1 MLLRLGVTVAV
12 LAVLLTAA
20 GGALAADQAVVARS
34 APDDEFFP
42 AEVTINQG
50 EKVTWTNAGGTHN
63 VRFADGLFDQPP
75 NPLAPPWPAV
85 VERRFD
91 TAGDYAY
98 LCEQHAATMTGTV
111 HVLPSAAPPG
121 GSPPGVGPPGG
132 PPSGPGPGDPGDPG
146 APGGPAPS
154 PPLRITLAVSD
165 ATPAAG
171 RLVRLFGSVRPARDG
186 RRVQL
191 QKRAR
196 NGDYRTVATTRLS
209 DAGPAKSQFSL
220 RLRISGDAVFRARVG
235 GDDERASGVS
245 AARKIDVHRRRPGT

>member
-20 GGALAADQAVVARS
+20 GGALAADQVVVARS
-34 APDDEFFP
+34 GPDEFFP
-42 AEVTINQG
+42 AEVTIYQG
-50 EKVTWTNAGGTHN
+50 EKVTWRNAGGTHN
-63 VRFADGLFDQPP
+63 VRFADGLFDQPQD
-75 NPLAPPWPAV
+75 PLPSPWPVV

-91 TAGDYAY
+91 TADDYAY
-98 LCEQHAATMTGTV
+98 LCERHATTMTGTV
-111 HVLPSAAPPG
+111 HVLPGAAPPG

-132 PPSGPGPGDPGDPG
+132 PPSGPAPGGPGDPG

-154 PPLRITLAVSD
+154 PPLTITLSVSD
-165 ATPAAG
+165 ATPAVG
-171 RLVRLFGSVRPARDG
+171 RLVRLFGTVRPARDG

-196 NGDYRTVATTRLS
+196 NGDYRTVATTRLR
-209 DAGPAKSQFSL
+209 DAGRAKSQFSL
-220 RLRISGDAVFRARVG
+220 RLRVSGDAVFRARVG

-245 AARKIDVHRRRPGT
+245 AARKINVHRPRPRT